1 MSWRNLL
8 ASIFGDFCGG
18 SNCPGV
24 MPTIPA
30 KKADAREF
38 QDCYCARIGLCWAP
52 SSRMIDRISPT
63 IRNEPV
69 TRIQPRPRAKT
80 AMAHRELRR
89 PATRTDTLVLSGGDT
104 VPEGM
109 IEPILSKLAPSPGN
123 GSVSH
128 SAGSSRCQSWF
139 TVDSSSRTARCKT
152 KVRIA
157 STTSSIISAVV
168 RRFNMAIRAISLP

>member
-24 MPTIPA
+24 TPTIPA

-38 QDCYCARIGLCWAP
+38 QDCYCAEIGLCWAP

-69 TRIQPRPRAKT
+69 TRIQPRPRANADARIT
-80 AMAHRELRR
+80 AWRGCESSSAARSSSSAKRRSSPGAHDAGPVVDLMQMTTSTRCCLRR
-89 PATRTDTLVLSGGDT
+89 
-104 VPEGM
+104 
-109 IEPILSKLAPSPGN
+109 
-123 GSVSH
+123 
-128 SAGSSRCQSWF
+128 
-139 TVDSSSRTARCKT
+139 
-152 KVRIA
+152 
-157 STTSSIISAVV
+157 SSISIYRQIRPVRATGAVV
-168 RRFNMAIRAISLP
+168 GSGSDGVNLKRSPLHVLAEPARF

>member
-24 MPTIPA
+24 TPTIPA

-69 TRIQPRPRAKT
+69 TRIQPRPRANADARIT
-80 AMAHRELRR
+80 ALRGCESSSAAR
-89 PATRTDTLVLSGGDT
+89 SSSSAKRQS
-104 VPEGM
+104 
-109 IEPILSKLAPSPGN
+109 SPGAHDDLSRCAVRN
-123 GSVSH
+123 YARNHRCSAFQNSDLLESDGSVSG
-128 SAGSSRCQSWF
+128 AENGR
-139 TVDSSSRTARCKT
+139 VLKAD
-152 KVRIA
+152 IG
-157 STTSSIISAVV
+157 
-168 RRFNMAIRAISLP
+168 

>member
-69 TRIQPRPRAKT
+69 TRIQPRHRANADARIT
-80 AMAHRELRR
+80 ALR
-89 PATRTDTLVLSGGDT
+89 GC
-104 VPEGM
+104 E
-109 IEPILSKLAPSPGN
+109 
-123 GSVSH
+123 
-128 SAGSSRCQSWF
+128 
-139 TVDSSSRTARCKT
+139 SSSAARS
-152 KVRIA
+152 VLQ
-157 STTSSIISAVV
+157 
-168 RRFNMAIRAISLP
+168 RRGEAHQKPMMGAGGRSRADDHIHTMLSEEIKHFERLLITPGSEHNNTEPRQFANSV